1 MYEYLKG
8 KLVEKNPA
16 YAIIDC
22 GGVGYFVNITLHT
35 YTDLSDKENCKL
47 FTHFIVRE
55 DANILYGFS
64 DKFERDVFR
73 SLINVSGVGAS
84 TARMIL
90 SALSS
95 NEVIDAIARG
105 DVNMLK
111 SVKGIGL
118 KSAQRIIV
126 DLKGKLEIQG
136 DEAGIL
142 SFAHNS
148 LKEEALSGLVVLGFS
163 KQMAEKGIDKAI
175 KAQPDIERVEQL
187 IKEVLKLM

>member
-1 MYEYLKG
+1 MYEYLNG
-8 KLVEKNPA
+8 KLIEKNPA
-16 YAIIDC
+16 YVIIDC
-22 GGVGYFVNITLHT
+22 QGVGYFVNISLNT
-35 YTDLSDKENCKL
+35 YTALPDKEQCKL
-47 FTHFIVRE
+47 FIHFIVRE
-55 DANILYGFS
+55 DAQILYGFA
-64 DKFERDVFR
+64 DDFERNVFR
-73 SLINVSGVGAS
+73 NLLNVSGVGAS

-90 SALSS
+90 SSLTA

-105 DVNMLK
+105 DVALLK

-126 DLKGKLEIQG
+126 DLKGKL
-136 DEAGIL
+136 DMSDDNSIL

-163 KQMAEKGIDKAI
+163 KQMAEKGIEKAL
-175 KAQPDIERVEQL
+175 KAHPEIERVEQL

>member
-1 MYEYLKG
+1 MYEYLNG
-8 KLVEKNPA
+8 KLIEKNPA
-16 YAIIDC
+16 YVIIDC
-22 GGVGYFVNITLHT
+22 QGIGYFVNISLNTFTALP
-35 YTDLSDKENCKL
+35 DKEQCKL

-55 DANILYGFS
+55 DAHILYGFM
-64 DKFERDVFR
+64 DDFERNVFR
-73 SLINVSGVGAS
+73 NLLNVSGVGAS

-90 SALSS
+90 SALTA

-105 DVNMLK
+105 DVALLK

-118 KSAQRIIV
+118 KSAQRIII
-126 DLKGKLEIQG
+126 DLKGKLTMTE
-136 DEAGIL
+136 EESSIL

-163 KQMAEKGIDKAI
+163 KQMAEKGIDKI
-175 KAQPDIERVEQL
+175 LKAHPEIERVEHL

>member
-8 KLVEKNPA
+8 KLIEKNPA

-22 GGVGYFVNITLHT
+22 GGVGYFVNISLHT
-35 YTDLSDKENCKL
+35 FSDLSEKEQCKL
-47 FTHFIVRE
+47 FIHFIVRE
-55 DANILYGFS
+55 DAHILYGFANT
-64 DKFERDVFR
+64 FERDVFR

-90 SALSS
+90 SALSP

-105 DVNMLK
+105 DVNILK

-126 DLKGKLEIQG
+126 DLKGKLEINA
-136 DEAGIL
+136 DETGIL
-142 SFAHNS
+142 TFAHNS
-148 LKEEALSGLVVLGFS
+148 LKDEALSGLVVLGFS
-163 KQMAEKGIDKAI
+163 KQMAEKGIDKVL
-175 KAQPDIERVEQL
+175 KAQPEIERVEQL

>member
-1 MYEYLKG
+1 MYEYLNG
-8 KLVEKNPA
+8 KLIEKNPA

-22 GGVGYFVNITLHT
+22 QGIGYFVNISLNT
-35 YTDLSDKENCKL
+35 YSAIQDKEDCKL
-47 FTHFIVRE
+47 FIHFRVRE
-55 DANILYGFS
+55 DAHILYGFA
-64 DKFERDVFR
+64 DVFERNVFR
-73 SLINVSGVGAS
+73 NLLNVSGIGAS

-90 SALSS
+90 SALNP

-105 DVNMLK
+105 DVSLLK

-126 DLKGKLEIQG
+126 DLKGKLDISGE
-136 DEAGIL
+136 DTSIL

-163 KQMAEKGIDKAI
+163 KQLSEKAI
-175 KAQPDIERVEQL
+175 EKALKAHPETERVEQL
-187 IKEVLKLM
+187 IKEVLKLI

>member
-8 KLVEKNPA
+8 KLIEKNPA

-22 GGVGYFVNITLHT
+22 GGVGYFVNISLHT
-35 YTDLSDKENCKL
+35 FSDLSEKEQCKL
-47 FTHFIVRE
+47 FIHFIVRE
-55 DANILYGFS
+55 DAHILYGFANT
-64 DKFERDVFR
+64 FERNVFR
-73 SLINVSGVGAS
+73 NLINVSGVGAS

-90 SALSS
+90 SALSP

-105 DVNMLK
+105 DVNILK

-126 DLKGKLEIQG
+126 DLKGKLEFTV
-136 DEAGIL
+136 DETGIL
-142 SFAHNS
+142 TFAHNS
-148 LKEEALSGLVVLGFS
+148 LKDEALSGLVVLGFS
-163 KQMAEKGIDKAI
+163 RQMAEKGIDKVL
-175 KAQPDIERVEQL
+175 KTQPEIERVEQL